1 MSWRKSLIRIS
12 TYEIETLQ
20 RRLADVVERRSSAEL
35 RLVVLEAEAE
45 AEILFADRDA
55 EAGWYRA
62 GFLAATRTR
71 RAALHRLSASPPQV
85 ALPAAHPRHHFLR
98 RHPLQVQLAQRLPAP
113 GPRCWR
119 TGSACTSRG
128 LRCARPGRSG
138 RLQVMR
144 LQLGQHLAGPLQ
156 HLGRDAGQL
165 GDVDAVALVGAARR
179 RSCAGRR
186 CRPAASWTSAL

>member
-1 MSWRKSLIRIS
+1 MSWREVPIRIS

-71 RAALHRLSASPPQV
+71 RAALHRLSASPPQI
-85 ALPAAHPRHHFLR
+85 AGMPAARHGPTL
-98 RHPLQVQLAQRLPAP
+98 PQPSPAP
-113 GPRCWR
+113 APARRDSCR
-119 TGSACTSRG
+119 IGSSLLAKRLAWTMRG
-128 LRCARPGRSG
+128 RVDAYRAGRAFAG
-138 RLQVMR
+138 DA
-144 LQLGQHLAGPLQ
+144 LQLGQHLPGALQ
-156 HLGRDAGQL
+156 HLGRHAGER
-165 GDVDAVALVGAARR
+165 ATWM
-179 RSCAGRR
+179 
-186 CRPAASWTSAL
+186 P